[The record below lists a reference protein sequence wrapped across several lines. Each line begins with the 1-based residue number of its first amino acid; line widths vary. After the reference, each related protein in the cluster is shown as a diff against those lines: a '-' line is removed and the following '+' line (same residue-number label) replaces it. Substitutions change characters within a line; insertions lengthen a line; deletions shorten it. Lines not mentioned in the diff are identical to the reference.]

1 MLIKKQQIE
10 DNAVWLRAFEDCT
23 KSLTREEIAVL
34 EYKTIA
40 LIRKTAQNYC
50 NACSGWI
57 AGKDSLAL
65 DHILRKSGI
74 RYTPIMWRGVN
85 EYPSMTR
92 WIAANKPYG
101 LIEEVIDKY
110 SLPFLEKHPEYLF
123 CSNGTRQKWMA
134 TKWARQRKDIS
145 KHGFD
150 LFITG
155 RRLKD
160 GNICGSK
167 ESGYVTRKPNAT
179 YASFSPLAEWTHEQ
193 LLAYIKYENIA
204 LPPFYSY
211 ERGFLI
217 GSVAMG
223 EWTERPML
231 NKTEDEVWDELYA
244 IDPTIV
250 TNASRVLTKARRYLE
265 KRGFEYET

>member
-1 MLIKKQQIE
+1 MLNKKQQIE
-10 DNAVWLRAFEDCT
+10 DNAEWLRAYEDCT
-23 KSLTREEIAVL
+23 KTISREQIASL
-34 EYKTIA
+34 EYRTIA
-40 LIRKTAQNYC
+40 LIRKVANHYRKP
-50 NACSGWI
+50 CSGWI
-57 AGKDSLAL
+57 AGKDSLVL

-74 RYTPIMWRGVN
+74 LYTPIMWRGVN
-85 EYPSMTR
+85 EYPSMTK
-92 WIAANKPYG
+92 WIAENKPHN
-101 LIEEVIDKY
+101 LIEEVIDRY
-110 SLPFLEKHPEYLF
+110 TLEFLEKHPEYLF
-123 CSNGTRQKWMA
+123 CSNGTRQKWMS
-134 TKWARQRKDIS
+134 TKWTRQRKDIS

-160 GNICGSK
+160 GNICGTK
-167 ESGYVTRKPNAT
+167 ESGYVTKKANAT

-193 LLAYIKYENIA
+193 LLAYIKYENIH

-231 NKTEDEVWDELYA
+231 NKTEDEVWDELYS

-250 TNASRVLTKARRYLE
+250 INASRVLTKARRYLE
-265 KRGFEYET
+265 KRGCKYAT